1 MRTHKDLEVWK
12 RSIEFVSRIYK
23 ITEFFPR
30 EEMFG
35 LTSQLRRASVSIP
48 SNIAEGSAR
57 RGRGE
62 FKQFLYYSLGSA
74 TEIETQLLIASNL
87 GYLELEIY
95 NELSI
100 ELDIIAKMLQGLI
113 KYAGGAWD

>member
-48 SNIAEGSAR
+48 SNIAEGAAR
-57 RGRGE
+57 NGKVVFRY
-62 FKQFLYYSLGSA
+62 FLYVSLSSA
-74 TEIETQLLIASNL
+74 AEVDTQLIVAKNL
-87 GYLELEIY
+87 GYIDKEDFTALLTELEII
-95 NELSI
+95 S
-100 ELDIIAKMLQGLI
+100 KMLQGLI
-113 KYAGGAWD
+113 RSCE